1 MCSDLWRWRCGPPT
15 LDTIDGDRKLKTKFF
30 IDDDVRLQGLVLKGV
45 KVHSYEKASLEIKNK
60 NVDKVLIAMP
70 SIPNWRR
77 REIIAKI
84 KNNNVD
90 VLTIPSFSELMSG
103 RAHFGDFRSTRIT
116 DLLGREPV
124 EPELKLLQTNVFNKT
139 VVVTGAG
146 GSIGSELCKQVVQLK
161 PKRLLALDLSEIAI
175 YNLINELEAN
185 TNANQGNKTLLTF
198 IASVQDEQALMD
210 IFETFEV
217 DTIYHAAAYKHVPIV
232 EQNVFEAF
240 KNNYLGTEVLL
251 KVASK
256 CHVKNFILISTDKAV
271 RPTNFMGASKRA
283 AELACQL
290 MTKKSLGEIQK
301 RDLSISIVRFGNVL
315 GSSGSVIPFFIRQIE
330 SGGPV
335 TVTHPDVTRYF
346 MTIQEAVE
354 LVIQAGAMGRNGE
367 VFLLDMGEPMKILE
381 LAKQLIALRGFEAT
395 LSENTANSSL
405 TCIPIVFTGLRPGEK
420 LFEELLAS
428 DQSYK
433 TDHEKIFMEREHDH
447 TVEEIS
453 LVLRNILEAVTRR
466 NHNQLVR
473 AINHPLINY
482 DPKH

>member
-1 MCSDLWRWRCGPPT
+1 M
-15 LDTIDGDRKLKTKFF
+15 
-30 IDDDVRLQGLVLKGV
+30 LKGV

-283 AELACQL
+283 AELACQI

-315 GSSGSVIPFFIRQIE
+315 GSSGSVIPFIRQIE

-335 TVTHPDVTRYF
+335 TVTHPDVTLFYDNSRGSR
-346 MTIQEAVE
+346 ACDSG
-354 LVIQAGAMGRNGE
+354 AG
-367 VFLLDMGEPMKILE
+367 
-381 LAKQLIALRGFEAT
+381 
-395 LSENTANSSL
+395 
-405 TCIPIVFTGLRPGEK
+405 
-420 LFEELLAS
+420 
-428 DQSYK
+428 
-433 TDHEKIFMEREHDH
+433 
-447 TVEEIS
+447 
-453 LVLRNILEAVTRR
+453 
-466 NHNQLVR
+466 
-473 AINHPLINY
+473 
-482 DPKH
+482 

>member
-1 MCSDLWRWRCGPPT
+1 
-15 LDTIDGDRKLKTKFF
+15 
-30 IDDDVRLQGLVLKGV
+30 
-45 KVHSYEKASLEIKNK
+45 
-60 NVDKVLIAMP
+60 MP

-217 DTIYHAAAYKHVPIV
+217 DTIYHAAYKHVPIV

-240 KNNYLGTEVLL
+240 KNNYLGTEALEWL
-251 KVASK
+251 QMPCQK
-256 CHVKNFILISTDKAV
+256 FYLISTDKAV
-271 RPTNFMGASKRA
+271 RPTNFMGA
-283 AELACQL
+283 Q
-290 MTKKSLGEIQK
+290 
-301 RDLSISIVRFGNVL
+301 N
-315 GSSGSVIPFFIRQIE
+315 
-330 SGGPV
+330 
-335 TVTHPDVTRYF
+335 
-346 MTIQEAVE
+346 
-354 LVIQAGAMGRNGE
+354 
-367 VFLLDMGEPMKILE
+367 
-381 LAKQLIALRGFEAT
+381 
-395 LSENTANSSL
+395 
-405 TCIPIVFTGLRPGEK
+405 
-420 LFEELLAS
+420 ELL
-428 DQSYK
+428 
-433 TDHEKIFMEREHDH
+433 
-447 TVEEIS
+447 
-453 LVLRNILEAVTRR
+453 
-466 NHNQLVR
+466 
-473 AINHPLINY
+473 NY
-482 DPKH
+482 TNL